1 MISTTVDFKD
11 KKIQLS
17 TYSENI
23 VRIRVGKSFNPT
35 YFERYGVWKE
45 AEQVGETIPNGVKTG
60 NLTASVTADGVVTV
74 KSDRFERSFDFN
86 QREIDSVK
94 KYFNETLC
102 ELRPERKQIIGDEE
116 EWKQT
121 HRDFTLDPK
130 YVTFRTEN
138 ERFYGL
144 GESNVDKLILNG
156 KTYLMRVVYQDYEIP
171 IPFLMTKAGYGILCA
186 STYWHG
192 IDVCNKNK
200 NEICWYFPDGEIDF
214 FVYAGDSLAE
224 IEERYTYMTGR
235 PILLPKWAYGL
246 CFVEQDKANQFN
258 VMDDA
263 AKFRELNIPC
273 DMISLEPGWMSK
285 RYDFST
291 EKKWNVERFYICDW
305 MSKPHRSGFLAT
317 LQRFGFKTQLWLCC
331 KHDFTANEERK
342 IGNDVAPEIPGWY
355 EHLVNFRKDGAASFK
370 VDPCH
375 VVDAVD
381 EKRVYANGREE
392 PEMHNLMQT
401 LLVKEMYQGG
411 ANYNNMRPM
420 HHYCGGYT
428 SAGAYSAFT
437 TGDSGGRLKT
447 LAWILNCGLSGI
459 PTITCD
465 MDIFAKHTIHYCFF
479 TAWIQL
485 NSWSGFCHPW
495 WVGEDLQNTFVF
507 YDKLRYRLL
516 PYIYSSAI
524 QTSMTGMPECRAMP
538 FVYEDE
544 EVQDSVYEYMFG
556 DNMLVGAFS
565 DKIYLPRGS
574 KWINYWTKE
583 VFEGGQYLDVN
594 TQFSNL
600 QGGVLFVKEG
610 AIIPTEEPQMY
621 TDCKDHNDLILEVYP
636 GNSSYTFYEDDG
648 VSLEYK
654 NGKRAETLFSV
665 CKEDKTTKVVIG
677 ERKGSFEGMSDGR
690 EYRLDV
696 FSEKKP
702 LSVEVNGKKTEFSY
716 EDKFVIINGVK
727 SGEVVVNY

>member
-1 MISTTVDFKD
+1 MVGTTIDFKD

-17 TYSENI
+17 VYSDSI
-23 VRIRVGKSFNPT
+23 VRIRVGNSFEPT
-35 YFERYGVWKE
+35 FFERYGIWKE
-45 AEQVGETIPNGVKTG
+45 AEDCGETIKCGVKSG
-60 NLTASVTADGVVTV
+60 KLSAVASPDGIVTI
-74 KSDRFERSFDFN
+74 KSDKFERSFNFN
-86 QREIDSVK
+86 QSGVKSVK
-94 KYFNETLC
+94 AYFNK
-102 ELRPERKQIIGDEE
+102 ELRDLRPDKKHIIGDEE
-116 EWKQT
+116 EWQRT
-121 HRDFTLDPK
+121 LRDFHLNPK
-130 YVTFRTEN
+130 YVTFNAEN
-138 ERFYGL
+138 DRFYGL
-144 GESNVDKLILNG
+144 GESNEDKLILNG
-156 KTYLMRVVYQDYEIP
+156 KTYMMRVVYQDCEIP
-171 IPFLMTKAGYGILCA
+171 VPFLMTKSGYGILNT
-186 STYWHG
+186 STFWHG
-192 IDVCNKNK
+192 IDVCKKNS
-200 NEICWYFPDGEIDF
+200 NEICWYFPDGEMDF
-214 FVYAGDSLAE
+214 FVFAGNNLAE
-224 IEERYTYMTGR
+224 IEERYTYLTGR

-246 CFVEQDKANQFN
+246 TFVEQDKANQFN

-263 AKFRELNIPC
+263 AKFRELKIPC

-305 MSKPHRSGFLAT
+305 MNKPHRSGFIST
-317 LQRFGFKTQLWLCC
+317 LNRFGYKLQLWLCC

-381 EKRVYANGREE
+381 EKRVYANGKEE

-411 ANYNNMRPM
+411 AAYNNMRPM

-495 WVGEDLQNTFVF
+495 WVGEDLQNTFTF
-507 YDKLRYRLL
+507 YDKLRYKLL

-524 QTSMTGMPECRAMP
+524 QTSLTGMPECRAMP
-538 FVYEDE
+538 FMYEDE

-565 DKIYLPRGS
+565 DKIYLPKGS
-574 KWINYWTKE
+574 KWINYWTKKE
-583 VFEGGQYLDVN
+583 YAGGQHLDVN
-594 TQFSNL
+594 KQFSDL

-610 AIIPTEEPQMY
+610 AIIPTEEPQIY
-621 TDCKDHNDLILEVYP
+621 TDCKDHKDITLEVFP
-636 GNSSYTFYEDDG
+636 GNGSYTFYEDDG

-654 NGKRAETLFSV
+654 NGKRAETVISV
-665 CKEDKTTKVVIG
+665 CKKDKEVIVEVG
-677 ERKGSFEGMSDGR
+677 KRKGSFEGMNKDR
-690 EYRLDV
+690 TYRLDIL
-696 FSEKKP
+696 SSKKP
-702 LSVEVNGKKTEFSY
+702 SSVLVGNKKADFKY
-716 EDKFVIINGVK
+716 EDKFIKISGVT
-727 SGEVVVNY
+727 SGKVAVKY